1 VVLLSH
7 GYAFVVFVGLAAS
20 ATLAGTTLARMRY
33 LRALLPSLALACF
46 MAWPARTGGL
56 ATDGIQ
62 GMPPG
67 AHFAGPVDKLGLLL
81 SPTLMTRWGID
92 VAVGCCLWAVLVA
105 GLVATTRAHG
115 GWKRSPP
122 RLRGSLG
129 ALAAVCAAWVCVPR
143 SVGWFGFLDGRLV
156 PVSWVVMV
164 LAVER
169 SAMPRWVRAS
179 WDTGVPVA
187 ASTLVLVAWLG
198 SYRFQSEAAGWREVL
213 ARVPERATLLNL
225 PLDPDSRALVGHP
238 FVHYDK
244 LALADR
250 PLVVSDVW
258 FQQGTAIGPSPE
270 NPALRLPAEYS
281 ESNLQRIDWRSYRL
295 EDWDYVLLRTKPD
308 APSPL
313 AGAPPAAAALAV
325 VAHEGGWWLLSNGAR
340 SKAGR

>member
-1 VVLLSH
+1 LL
-7 GYAFVVFVGLAAS
+7 
-20 ATLAGTTLARMRY
+20 
-33 LRALLPSLALACF
+33 
-46 MAWPARTGGL
+46 
-56 ATDGIQ
+56 
-62 GMPPG
+62 
-67 AHFAGPVDKLGLLL
+67 
-81 SPTLMTRWGID
+81 
-92 VAVGCCLWAVLVA
+92 A

-115 GWKRSPP
+115 GWRRSPS

-129 ALAAVCAAWVCVPR
+129 ALAALCVAFALLPR

-169 SAMPRWVRAS
+169 SALPRWARAG

-187 ASTLVLVAWLG
+187 ASILVLVAWLG

-213 ARVPERATLLNL
+213 ARVPERARLLNL
-225 PLDPDSRALVGHP
+225 PLDPDSTALVGHP

-258 FQQGTAIGPSPE
+258 FQQGTAIGPAPD
-270 NPALRLPAEYS
+270 NPALHLPVEYS
-281 ESNLQRIDWRSYRL
+281 ESHLQRIDWSSYRL

-313 AGAPPAAAALAV
+313 AGAPLAAGELAV
-325 VAHEGGWWLLSNGAR
+325 VAHEGGWWLLSNGSCRATAR
-340 SKAGR
+340 